1 MNMQLPNHLL
11 FSEIE
16 KLLEEGHTVTLRTKG
31 SSMFPFIVGGR
42 DSVVLQ
48 KAEKLQKGDIV
59 LARLPG
65 KDYVLHRIYR
75 LRNEEV
81 LLMGDGNL
89 CATEHCMRK
98 DVRGKVTAI
107 IRNGKTID
115 CEAEGERRRARW
127 WQRLLPL
134 RRILIKIGKYVC
146 T

>member
-59 LARLPG
+59 LAQLPG

-75 LRNEEV
+75 LRDEEV

-89 CATEHCMRK
+89 CATERCMRK

-115 CEAEGERRRARW
+115 CKAEDERWRARW
-127 WQRLLPL
+127 WQWLLPL
-134 RRILIKIGKYVC
+134 RRILIKISKHVC